1 MLRVHSTLL
10 QEALLEAQR
19 SSSSVTH
26 PESPLTTVI
35 LSPNL
40 SRLRDLIVEDVLDVL
55 DIETSGSY
63 IRG

>member
-1 MLRVHSTLL
+1 MDIRLHFILS
-10 QEALLEAQR
+10 
-19 SSSSVTH
+19 
-26 PESPLTTVI
+26 LTTVT